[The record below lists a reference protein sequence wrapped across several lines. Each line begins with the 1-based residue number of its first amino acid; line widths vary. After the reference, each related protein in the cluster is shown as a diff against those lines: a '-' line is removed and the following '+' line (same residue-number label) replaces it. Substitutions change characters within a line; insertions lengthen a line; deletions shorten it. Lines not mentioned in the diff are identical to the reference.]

1 MIKYEKF
8 ELANGLRVL
17 VHEDKSTPLVA
28 VNIVYNVGARD
39 ENPHR
44 TGFAHLFE
52 HLMFEGSENIKNYD
66 EPLQLAGGTNNA
78 FTSNDITNYYLT
90 LPAENIETAFWL
102 ESDRMNGL
110 AFSQEKLEI
119 QQKVVI
125 EEYKQSY
132 LNQPYG
138 DIWLLLHPLCYQ
150 RHPYKWPTIGE
161 KIEHIADANL
171 QEVKDFFYSHYAPNN
186 AILTLAGNISSE
198 LAKELT
204 EKWFG
209 NIPRRDIKAK
219 DLPQEPLQTKENRL
233 AVERDVPA
241 DALLMAFK
249 MEDRMHSNYY
259 HMDLLS
265 DVLSNGKS
273 TRLYEELVKKKGIF
287 NEISAFILGSIDP
300 GLFIFFGRLAEGYSI
315 AEGEAAIWELI
326 EDLKTNEIAEKELEK
341 VKNKLISSEK
351 FDLVSVQNVAMKLGF
366 AELLGDSE
374 LINKEFD
381 LYKNVTVDNLQQAA
395 KDYLVK
401 NRCNVIEYKALPVE
415 EEA

>member
-8 ELANGLRVL
+8 ELDNGLKIL
-17 VHEDKSTPLVA
+17 VHEDTSTPLVA
-28 VNIVYNVGARD
+28 MNIVYNVGARD
-39 ENPHR
+39 ENPER

-66 EPLQLAGGTNNA
+66 EPLQNAGGTNNA

-90 LPAENIETAFWL
+90 LPAENVETAFWL

-138 DIWLLLHPLCYQ
+138 DIWLLLHPLCYKV
-150 RHPYKWPTIGE
+150 HPYKWPTIGE
-161 KIEHIADANL
+161 KIEHIADAKL
-171 QEVKDFFYSHYAPNN
+171 QDVKDFFFAHYAPNN
-186 AILTLAGNISSE
+186 AILTLAGNISAAK
-198 LAKELT
+198 AKELA
-204 EKWFG
+204 EKWFAP
-209 NIPRRDIKAK
+209 IPRRNVASRN
-219 DLPQEPLQTKENRL
+219 LPVEPLQTQENRL
-233 AVERDVPA
+233 VVERDVPA

-249 MEDRMHSNYY
+249 MEDRMHENYY

-287 NEISAFILGSIDP
+287 NEVSAFIFGSIDP
-300 GLFIFFGRLAEGYSI
+300 GLFIFFGRLADGYSI
-315 AEGEAAIWELI
+315 AEGEAAIWEII
-326 EDLKTNEIAEKELEK
+326 EDLKVNGIAEKELEK

-351 FDLVSVQNVAMKLGF
+351 FDLVSVQNVAMKLAF

-374 LINKEFD
+374 LINKEFEI
-381 LYKNVTVDNLQQAA
+381 YKNITVTDLQQAA
-395 KDYLVK
+395 INYLIK
-401 NRCNVIEYKALPVE
+401 ERCNVIEYKAQPLQ

>member
-8 ELANGLRVL
+8 ELPNGLKVL
-17 VHEDKSTPLVA
+17 VHEDTSTPLVA
-28 VNIVYNVGARD
+28 VNILYNVGARD
-39 ENPHR
+39 ENPER

-52 HLMFEGSENIKNYD
+52 HLMFEGSKNIKNYD

-150 RHPYKWPTIGE
+150 THSYKWPTIGE

-171 QEVKDFFYSHYAPNN
+171 EEVKAFFYSHYAPNN
-186 AILTLAGNISSE
+186 AILTLAGNISGAK
-198 LAKELT
+198 AKELA
-204 EKWFG
+204 EKWFAP
-209 NIPRRDIKAK
+209 IPKRDVKVRAI
-219 DLPQEPLQTKENRL
+219 PVEPLQTKENRMV
-233 AVERDVPA
+233 VERDVPA

-249 MEDRMHSNYY
+249 MEDRMHPNYY

-265 DVLSNGKS
+265 DVMSNGKS
-273 TRLYEELVKKKGIF
+273 TILYEELVKKKGIF

-300 GLFIFFGRLAEGYSI
+300 GLFMIFGRLSEGFSI
-315 AEGEAAIWELI
+315 AEGEAAVWEVI
-326 EDLKTNEIAEKELEK
+326 EEIKTQGVAERDLEK

-351 FDLVSVQNVAMKLGF
+351 FELVSVLNVAMKLAF

-381 LYKNVTVDNLQQAA
+381 LYTQVTTQDLQNAA
-395 KDYLVK
+395 QNYLIRERV
-401 NRCNVIEYKALPVE
+401 NIIEYKALLE
-415 EEA
+415 ETEA